1 MMQMCIFR
9 PLSAQVIHSS
19 MTFCQQ
25 RQQGALLYAAHFLRL
40 LGVVLARNPCLMADT
55 VRLALQLRQ
64 LIEKRRVLGS
74 LFRSVSRLPQTLHPT
89 YSADNGHMHK
99 GMSEMKMGKKREQK
113 TYRLTNVL
121 LEHDFH
127 VLGAEDALDDETVL
141 RIDGACRTQFGIE
154 IGYHVIRISANAV
167 SIT

>member
-99 GMSEMKMGKKREQK
+99 GMSEMKMGKKENKRH
-113 TYRLTNVL
+113 TDLPMYFLSTISMFL
-121 LEHDFH
+121 
-127 VLGAEDALDDETVL
+127 ALKMPLMMRRCSESMEPV
-141 RIDGACRTQFGIE
+141 
-154 IGYHVIRISANAV
+154 VPSSA
-167 SIT
+167 